1 MGYLI
6 AFIFIVGINITVGA
20 WSVIEILSWFG
31 KSIPM
36 WASVLIGLFTGEF
49 SIPVAIVGYLLRMFG
64 VF

>member
-6 AFIFIVGINITVGA
+6 AFLIAIVINITVGA

-31 KSIPM
+31 KSIPI
-36 WASVLIGLFTGEF
+36 WADVLIGLFLGEV
-49 SIPVAIVGYLLRMFG
+49 SIPIAIVGYLLRIFG

>member
-1 MGYLI
+1 MGYLF

-20 WSVIEILSWFG
+20 WSIIEILSWFG

-36 WASVLIGLFTGEF
+36 WADVLIGLFLGEF
-49 SIPVAIVGYLLRMFG
+49 SIPVAIVGYLLRLFG